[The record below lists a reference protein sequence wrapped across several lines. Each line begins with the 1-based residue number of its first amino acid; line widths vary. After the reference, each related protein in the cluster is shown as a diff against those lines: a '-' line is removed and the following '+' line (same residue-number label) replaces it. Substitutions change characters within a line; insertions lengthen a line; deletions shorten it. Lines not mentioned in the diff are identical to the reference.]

1 MTRPGGRTT
10 RTAAR
15 SGRVRLPVGVG
26 AALLAAAL
34 LAGCSAGGGAS
45 GGGASDRGSAT
56 SGEAASASGPPPTAP
71 RASVSTAAPPP
82 AASAAPTT
90 AAPAAPTAPTG
101 DTVAPPSPPP
111 ATPSTPSGPTGAA
124 ALWGREYRGTAKVSV
139 DVYDH
144 CGAGGAR
151 RLADSRTY
159 SLPGTLSLS
168 RPRTGGG
175 FTEDNP
181 FSLVLA
187 VGQPSDTGALSMWS
201 AAVST
206 TSGQDLTGN
215 PRDPNLLLT
224 YWDLD
229 WSAGQ
234 LSGRLTDPH
243 TREAVA
249 LNLVNW
255 PTPLAA
261 CRPELGQ
268 LPGGHPHA
276 LGAGTT
282 LGGRLDT
289 GGLSLTAQGSTQSG
303 NLTFRF
309 AFTGGS

>member
-1 MTRPGGRTT
+1 MTRPGGRA
-10 RTAAR
+10 RAAAR
-15 SGRVRLPVGVG
+15 SGRARRPAGVC

-34 LAGCSAGGGAS
+34 LAGCSSDGGPS
-45 GGGASDRGSAT
+45 DGGSTG
-56 SGEAASASGPPPTAP
+56 SGEVASSTGPPPTAP
-71 RASVSTAAPPP
+71 RATAPTAAPPP
-82 AASAAPTT
+82 TTATPTT
-90 AAPAAPTAPTG
+90 PASSTAPAG

-111 ATPSTPSGPTGAA
+111 VTASTPSGPTGAA

-187 VGQPSDTGALSMWS
+187 VGQPSETGAMSMWS

-229 WSAGQ
+229 WSAGR
-234 LSGRLTDPH
+234 LNGRLTDPH
-243 TREAVA
+243 TQEAVA

-282 LGGRLDT
+282 LSGRLDT
-289 GGLSLTAQGSTQSG
+289 GGLSLTARGSTQSG
-303 NLTFRF
+303 NLAFRF
-309 AFTGGS
+309 AFTGSS